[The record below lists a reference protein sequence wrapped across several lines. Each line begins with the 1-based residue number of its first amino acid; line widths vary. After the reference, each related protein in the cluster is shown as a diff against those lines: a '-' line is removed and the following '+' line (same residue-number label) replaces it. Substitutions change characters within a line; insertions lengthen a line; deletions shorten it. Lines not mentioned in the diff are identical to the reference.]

1 MENLNLIL
9 PEIFI
14 SLSIM
19 FLLVLGVFKKDS
31 SKLTFNISL
40 LILLIASIITLN
52 ETFSI
57 NHVTLFNNSVVIDPM
72 SSLMKIITLIGAF
85 LVLVISSAYLKSFK
99 IFKIEYPVLIL
110 SSVLG
115 MMVMISSNDLMV
127 FYMGLEL
134 QSLALYVLATFNR
147 DQLKS
152 SEAGLKYFVLS
163 ALSSGLLLYGC
174 SLIYGFSGSTNFN
187 VISSQLNS
195 NEYVLTFGIVFI
207 LVGLAFKS
215 SAVPFHMWAPDVYE
229 GSPTSVTLFFTMVP
243 KIAALTVFIRFLYVP
258 FLNLIDQWQMIIIF
272 LSIASMLFGAIAAAN
287 SLSDIYSM
295 GAIPK
300 TALNI
305 ICFPTDDLDP
315 ALMNQI
321 FKGASD
327 KLKEAET
334 ALVGGHSIKDD
345 EPKYGL
351 SVTGLCDP
359 AKIWRNNTGK
369 AGDAIILTKAI
380 GSGVLFNQNRKAHL
394 SPELFAPL
402 IENCVRLNRYA
413 KEAIEEFKPN
423 AVTDVTG
430 FGLLGHL
437 REMLGRHNISLL
449 FENLRFLPGALDA
462 YKSGMTTGSN
472 ESNKA
477 ICKDSVRLPKNLS
490 REEKEM
496 LYDTQTSGGLLI
508 SIDPS
513 VAEEALAKII
523 ENGDKGARI
532 IGFVEEAEST
542 IPHINVII

>member
-1 MENLNLIL
+1 MENLNLVL

-31 SKLTFNISL
+31 SKITFNISL
-40 LILLIASIITLN
+40 LVLLIASIITLN

-57 NHVTLFNNSVVIDPM
+57 NRVTLFNNSVVIDHM

-207 LVGLAFKS
+207 LVGLAFKI

-272 LSIASMLFGAIAAAN
+272 LSIASMLFGAIAAIGQTNIKRLVA
-287 SLSDIYSM
+287 YSS
-295 GAIPK
+295 I
-300 TALNI
+300 
-305 ICFPTDDLDP
+305 
-315 ALMNQI
+315 
-321 FKGASD
+321 
-327 KLKEAET
+327 
-334 ALVGGHSIKDD
+334 GHIG
-345 EPKYGL
+345 YTLAGL
-351 SVTGLCDP
+351 
-359 AKIWRNNTGK
+359 A
-369 AGDAIILTKAI
+369 
-380 GSGVLFNQNRKAHL
+380 
-394 SPELFAPL
+394 
-402 IENCVRLNRYA
+402 
-413 KEAIEEFKPN
+413 
-423 AVTDVTG
+423 
-430 FGLLGHL
+430 
-437 REMLGRHNISLL
+437 
-449 FENLRFLPGALDA
+449 
-462 YKSGMTTGSN
+462 TGSN
-472 ESNKA
+472 EGIQSSIIYISIYVIMNLALFSCLLMLKRNDQYYEDIDDLSGLSKNHPLLSLSLLVILFSLAGIPPLAGFFAKFYVFKA
-477 ICKDSVRLPKNLS
+477 VIEQSMYFLAIVGLLS
-490 REEKEM
+490 TVIAAFYYLRIIKIIYFDKEKEK
-496 LYDTQTSGGLLI
+496 YDEDHSLWLKFSLT
-508 SIDPS
+508 
-513 VAEEALAKII
+513 
-523 ENGDKGARI
+523 
-532 IGFVEEAEST
+532 FST
-542 IPHINVII
+542 ILILLYFIFPSQLIDVVSRINII

>member
-1 MENLNLIL
+1 MENLNLVL

-31 SKLTFNISL
+31 SKITFNISL
-40 LILLIASIITLN
+40 LVLLIASIITLN

-57 NHVTLFNNSVVIDPM
+57 NRVTLFNNSVVIDPM

-99 IFKIEYPVLIL
+99 IYKIEYPVLIL

-187 VISSQLNS
+187 IISSQLNS

-207 LVGLAFKS
+207 LVGLAFKI

-272 LSIASMLFGAIAAAN
+272 LSIASMLFGAIAAIGQTNIKRLVA
-287 SLSDIYSM
+287 YSS
-295 GAIPK
+295 I
-300 TALNI
+300 
-305 ICFPTDDLDP
+305 
-315 ALMNQI
+315 
-321 FKGASD
+321 
-327 KLKEAET
+327 
-334 ALVGGHSIKDD
+334 GHIG
-345 EPKYGL
+345 YTLAGL
-351 SVTGLCDP
+351 
-359 AKIWRNNTGK
+359 A
-369 AGDAIILTKAI
+369 
-380 GSGVLFNQNRKAHL
+380 
-394 SPELFAPL
+394 
-402 IENCVRLNRYA
+402 
-413 KEAIEEFKPN
+413 
-423 AVTDVTG
+423 
-430 FGLLGHL
+430 
-437 REMLGRHNISLL
+437 
-449 FENLRFLPGALDA
+449 
-462 YKSGMTTGSN
+462 TGSN
-472 ESNKA
+472 EGVQSSIIYISIYVIMNLALFSCLLMLKRNDQYYEDIDDLSGLSKNHPLLSLSLLVILFSLAGIPPLAGFFAKFYIFKA
-477 ICKDSVRLPKNLS
+477 VIEQSMYFLAIVGLLS
-490 REEKEM
+490 TVIAAFYYLRIIKIIYFDKEKEK
-496 LYDTQTSGGLLI
+496 YDEDHSLWLKFSLT
-508 SIDPS
+508 
-513 VAEEALAKII
+513 
-523 ENGDKGARI
+523 
-532 IGFVEEAEST
+532 FST
-542 IPHINVII
+542 ILILLYFIFPSQLIDVVSRINII